1 MKYKKALKKRIE
13 EAYPKIKI
21 RKIKLQGDSFT
32 IFIKN
37 PNVNLKQLEQEFR
50 EVFSMPGLCLANDG
64 E

>member
-1 MKYKKALKKRIE
+1 MKYKKALKKKIE

-21 RKIKLQGDSFT
+21 EKINLQGDSFN
-32 IFIKN
+32 IVIKN

-50 EVFSMPGLCLANDG
+50 EVFSMPGLCLVQHG

>member
-21 RKIKLQGDSFT
+21 REIKLQGDSFT
-32 IFIKN
+32 IFIKD

-50 EVFSMPGLCLANDG
+50 EVFSMPGLCLVDDG